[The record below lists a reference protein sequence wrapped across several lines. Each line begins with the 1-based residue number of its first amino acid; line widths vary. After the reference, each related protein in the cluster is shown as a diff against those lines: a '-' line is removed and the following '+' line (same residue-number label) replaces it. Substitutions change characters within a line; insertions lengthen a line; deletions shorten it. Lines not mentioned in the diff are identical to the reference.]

1 MTRYDFVR
9 HFKTACN
16 TLGVWEY
23 DEPGAD
29 VDALDAAAAKVWKLW
44 MFPHLFDGFDPAEWQ
59 LSDAERAAVVEQVS
73 RYRTAVEATN
83 DAGAE
88 PTLAELMHARDGLHK
103 LYRVLGP
110 RMFRTENV
118 LVMRDLRRI
127 TLTSTDEVV
136 RRWVRGV
143 DIRYRT
149 DFEGDPVIELVVIVP
164 DDALDDEEFWDAWR
178 PARWP
183 LKKRAVERVPGPEY
197 VLMTMVGENELAARM
212 SGVAA

>member
-1 MTRYDFVR
+1 MTRSDFTR

-29 VDALDAAAAKVWKLW
+29 VAALDAAAAQVWKLW

-59 LSDAERAAVVEQVS
+59 LSDAERAAAMEQVN
-73 RYRTAVEATN
+73 RYRAAAERVAAGGDPAAETA
-83 DAGAE
+83 DARGAFH
-88 PTLAELMHARDGLHK
+88 MI
-103 LYRVLGP
+103 YRILNP
-110 RMFRTENV
+110 RLFQSENV
-118 LVMRDLRRI
+118 PLMRDLRRI
-127 TLTSTDEVV
+127 ALAPTDDVV

-149 DFEGDPVIELVVIVP
+149 DFEGDPVIELAVIVP
-164 DDALDDEEFWDAWR
+164 DDALDDEQFWDVWR

-197 VLMTMVGENELAARM
+197 VVMTMVGENELAARVK
-212 SGVAA
+212 GVAA